1 MNQLMGSIGA
11 LVKERG
17 LSERAI
23 TEFTG
28 LARGTVRSVLRLEDK
43 ITLKSLFKL
52 TQYLGLDVT
61 VLVGSNSGLPEFS
74 VVATAIKIERD
85 GFESWKIH
93 LMDFVDEFRRSLDPR
108 LVLLPP
114 PKSMDPRL
122 AALVAAT
129 VLYLCQETGVS
140 SPEWAQKR
148 HFLDVP
154 WFPSGMQ
161 SLKAMAILESP
172 LAFRR
177 NNIFVHENF
186 LARA

>member
-1 MNQLMGSIGA
+1 MGSIGA
-11 LVKERG
+11 LVRERG

-43 ITLKSLFKL
+43 ITLRSLFKL
-52 TQYLGLDVT
+52 TKYLGLDVT
-61 VLVGSNSGLPEFS
+61 VLVGSSSGLPEFS
-74 VVATAIKIERD
+74 IVATAIKIERD

-108 LVLLPP
+108 LILLPP
-114 PKSMDPRL
+114 PSSFDPRL
-122 AALVAAT
+122 KALLASV
-129 VLYLCQETGVS
+129 VPYLCQETGIS
-140 SPEWAQKR
+140 SPQWTQKR
-148 HFLDVP
+148 HFLETP

-186 LARA
+186 LSRA